1 MLYVFIDGFPNVLE
15 RCLANVENGRI
26 AIHLL
31 CTYLSSFTA
40 LFSVYYHRVKILTV
54 NSIPLSLTVAEFIRK
69 IFKMSEL
76 TFHFHRKT
84 YRVWSL

>member
-15 RCLANVENGRI
+15 RSLANVENGRI

-54 NSIPLSLTVAEFIRK
+54 NSISTSLTARK
-69 IFKMSEL
+69 
-76 TFHFHRKT
+76 
-84 YRVWSL
+84 SLNSFEKCQNV

>member
-31 CTYLSSFTA
+31 CTYLSSFIA

-54 NSIPLSLTVAEFIRK
+54 NVFFVSLLKAIYSK
-69 IFKMSEL
+69 Q
-76 TFHFHRKT
+76 
-84 YRVWSL
+84 

>member
-31 CTYLSSFTA
+31 CTYLSSFIA

-54 NSIPLSLTVAEFIRK
+54 NAFFFVSTEGYIVNIKVKFE
-69 IFKMSEL
+69 
-76 TFHFHRKT
+76 
-84 YRVWSL
+84 

>member
-15 RCLANVENGRI
+15 RCLNNVETGRI

-31 CTYLSSFTA
+31 CTYLSSFVA

-54 NSIPLSLTVAEFIRK
+54 NTSVISSPLEISRLYYFLQNVKLNDFVISIG
-69 IFKMSEL
+69 
-76 TFHFHRKT
+76 
-84 YRVWSL
+84 

>member
-54 NSIPLSLTVAEFIRK
+54 NSIPIS
-69 IFKMSEL
+69 MSTRRTPKFGL
-76 TFHFHRKT
+76 LLFADCQQ
-84 YRVWSL
+84 